1 MVALSRDVESALY
14 LLREPPEQERFRR
27 GNLLLRG

>member
-1 MVALSRDVESALY
+1 M
-14 LLREPPEQERFRR
+14 RR